1 MKKAQLFIILILSAF
16 ACQSR
21 IQQTSTVK
29 KQIIATSQDSL
40 IVEDLITRFSS
51 RKEITTA
58 NLVLEIGKEFLETPY
73 VSSTLENGKEEKLV
87 VNLIEQDCTT
97 FAEYC
102 LAIALSIKSEQPNFE
117 QFANELEKIRY
128 RDGKREGYP
137 SRLHYFSDWIFNN
150 EQKGL
155 ITQPAISLGSS
166 FNNQVNFMSTHPN
179 SYSVLKENPEMVKVI
194 TEQENEISTR
204 TSFYLKKEDVEANEA
219 NLHDGDIVGITTSID
234 GLDVAHV
241 GILIKQNGRI
251 HLLNA
256 SSVQEKVIIS
266 EEPLANLLIN
276 KKSYTGI
283 MIARP
288 K

>member
-1 MKKAQLFIILILSAF
+1 MKKTQLFILLILSAF
-16 ACQSR
+16 ACQSHV
-21 IQQTSTVK
+21 QQTSTLK
-29 KQIIATSQDSL
+29 TQIITTHQDSL
-40 IVEDLITRFSS
+40 ILEDFLSRYSS
-51 RKEITTA
+51 KKEMTTA
-58 NLVLEIGKEFLETPY
+58 NLILEIGKEFMGTPY

-87 VNLIEQDCTT
+87 MNLLEQDCTT

-102 LAIALSIKSEQPNFE
+102 LAISLTIKSGQPSFEVFKNKLEQ
-117 QFANELEKIRY
+117 IRY
-128 RDGKREGYP
+128 RNGERDGYP

-155 ITQPAISLGSS
+155 VTQPANFLGSS
-166 FNNQVNFMSTHPN
+166 FNNHVNFMSAHPD
-179 SYSVLKENPEMVKVI
+179 SYSMLKENPEMIKVI
-194 TEQENEISTR
+194 AEQETEISSR

-219 NLHDGDIVGITTSID
+219 RLHDGDIVGITTSIE

-241 GILIKQNGRI
+241 GILIKVNGRI

-256 SSVQEKVIIS
+256 SSAQEKVIIS
-266 EEPLANLLIN
+266 EETLADLLIN